1 MIYSYIQYKDEEKKW
16 YAHRRMSVH
25 CIQPNTTIHYVSFF
39 FRNGIE
45 FLFFYLPLEKHFF
58 LFLLELFYSICV
70 GMLNGQ

>member
-1 MIYSYIQYKDEEKKW
+1 MKKRNGMRIAACL
-16 YAHRRMSVH
+16 YTVFNPTQPY
-25 CIQPNTTIHYVSFF
+25 IQPNTTIHSFF